1 MQVLTSNP
9 TKLIGDE
16 EKIRIEERS
25 SSATSNV
32 ILNINVC
39 VLMQMIIGEKLRSE
53 LNAQKYIK
61 G

>member
-1 MQVLTSNP
+1 MQVLTSKP

-16 EKIRIEERS
+16 EQIRIEERS

-39 VLMQMIIGEKLRSE
+39 VLMQMIIGETLRSE
-53 LNAQKYIK
+53 ANAQK
-61 G
+61 